1 MFFAQAGAE
10 QAIRTAAETG
20 RWEAVALA
28 MIMITVTG
36 FLVYLVKQ
44 IMAQAIEREKLLGQR
59 IDSLEDYTRNTLYEL
74 VRECTQ
80 ALLQNSVSQTENV
93 RVMGAL
99 LESLGTTRTCFAT
112 GDKQTE
118 LVQII
123 ANRVAD
129 KIKREEQ

>member
-59 IDSLEDYTRNTLYEL
+59 IDSLEDYTRNTLHEL